1 MYLEC
6 CKGKLNA
13 EWKIEKPLDFW
24 HFREKLSEQMLG
36 YNPANRVYPGDQNM
50 RVSTKQSTRDRHN
63 ASSTGAHV
71 DAGALLVVLVPR
83 KLPLEE

>member
-24 HFREKLSEQMLG
+24 HFRKKLTEQML
-36 YNPANRVYPGDQNM
+36 V
-50 RVSTKQSTRDRHN
+50 
-63 ASSTGAHV
+63 
-71 DAGALLVVLVPR
+71 
-83 KLPLEE
+83 